1 MIVNFR
7 DVGIFQCFTESEQ
20 AEIKSL
26 GSAQAYSPNT
36 NIVIEGEQSGGLYM
50 VLEGMLGVYKTHKPS
65 GTMLDVGNLK
75 AGEFFG
81 EISLLDQN
89 PRAATVKTLT
99 KAKLFCIPR
108 ESFLKWIEQNPKT
121 KIKFLESCLRDFILR
136 LKKLDE
142 DYVQNQYQLWKSSLK
157 KREIA

>member
-1 MIVNFR
+1 MVNFR
-7 DVGIFQCFTESEQ
+7 DVGIFQCFTE
-20 AEIKSL
+20 AEMSQIKNL
-26 GSAQAYSPNT
+26 GKAQAFAPNT
-36 NIVIEGEQSGGLYM
+36 NIVIEGELSGGLYM
-50 VLEGMLGVYKTHKPS
+50 VLEGTLGVYKTHKPS
-65 GTMLDVGNLK
+65 ATLLEVGHLK

-99 KAKLFCIPR
+99 KAHLFCIPR
-108 ESFLKWIEQNPKT
+108 EAFLGWVDRDSKL

-142 DYVQNQYQLWKSSLK
+142 DYVQNQYQLWKSSLR
-157 KREIA
+157 KRETA